1 MKNTGLRVT
10 ELDFDTIKSNLKA
23 YLQNQDYFKD
33 YDFEASGLSIL
44 LDVLAYNTHYNAI
57 LANYQAN
64 EMFLDSAL
72 RRDSVVSL
80 AKNLG
85 YTAKSRRAAY
95 TEATLTLSAVAG
107 NPDSVYLPPGQRF
120 STQVKDIDLT
130 FTNVDSSV
138 AYRSTNNTYVFAGIK
153 LYEGKFFQHRFSP
166 VTGIESERF
175 IIPNPYPDTTSIR
188 MMMYSSVTDTQ
199 GTTWQPADSIL
210 NIDENSEVF
219 FIQPTWDNKYEIYFG
234 DGILGKKPSV
244 GNVIQIQYITTNGN
258 IGNGA
263 KSFSFSGTIEGSSN
277 LAIATSYTSKG
288 GEDEESIDKI
298 KFNAQSVYSAQ
309 NRAVT
314 ASDYRSIV
322 RSTISGVKDV
332 ITYGGEEASPPVYGS
347 VCISVIPLAGDYL
360 TAAEKGAITS
370 VLKTKAVANT
380 KFEYVDPL
388 YLNVVL
394 NSTAYLDR
402 TLLSKSPTQIASTIK
417 QNIINYADNY
427 LNTFNNLAKY
437 SQLVTLI
444 DDSDPAVTSNDT
456 TLTIYYNLFPNVSE
470 KTAYSFSVY
479 NNINTNIYSTTFYV
493 LGNASPLHFAS
504 VGTDIHLYN
513 SQNNIVERNVGTVT
527 ERGIFTINP
536 IYITGYTGESIRF
549 YMSTTAKDIVGTR
562 LVVLQLDPAD
572 ISITT
577 VLDER

>member
-456 TLTIYYNLFPNVSE
+456 TLTIYYNLYPNVSE

>member
-23 YLQNQDYFKD
+23 YLQNQDYFAD

-120 STQVKDIDLT
+120 TTQVKDIDLT

-322 RSTISGVKDV
+322 RATISGVKDV
-332 ITYGGEEASPPVYGS
+332 ITYGGEEASPPLYGS

-456 TLTIYYNLFPNVSE
+456 TLTVYYNLYPNVSE

-479 NNINTNIYSTTFYV
+479 NNINTSIYSTTFYV

>member
-10 ELDFDTIKSNLKA
+10 ELDFDTIKSNLKS
-23 YLQNQDYFKD
+23 YLKNQDYFKD

-44 LDVLAYNTHYNAI
+44 LDTLAYNTHYNAI

-72 RRDSVVSL
+72 RRDSVISL

-107 NPDSVYLPPGQRF
+107 NPDSVYLAPGQRF
-120 STQVKDIDLT
+120 TTQVKDIDLT

-138 AYRSTNNTYVFAGIK
+138 AYRTTNNTYVFTGIK
-153 LYEGKFFQHRFSP
+153 LQEGKFFQHRFP
-166 VTGIESERF
+166 AVTGIASERF
-175 IIPNPYPDTTSIR
+175 IIPNAFPDTTSIR
-188 MMMYSSVTDTQ
+188 MMVYSSITDTQ

-210 NIDENSEVF
+210 NIDDTSEVF
-219 FIQPTWDNKYEIYFG
+219 FVQPTWDNKYEIYFG
-234 DGILGKKPSV
+234 DGILGKKLDV
-244 GNVIQIQYITTNGN
+244 GNVIQIQYITTNGA

-263 KSFSFSGTIEGSSN
+263 KSFSFSGSLSGSSN
-277 LAIATSYTSKG
+277 LAVAASYVAKG

-298 KFNAQSVYSAQ
+298 KFNAQTVYSAQ

-322 RSTISGVKDV
+322 RSTLSGVKDV
-332 ITYGGEEASPPVYGS
+332 ITYGGEEASPPRYGS
-347 VCISVIPLAGDYL
+347 VCISVLPLVGDYL
-360 TAAEKGAITS
+360 TAAEKGAIS
-370 VLKTKAVANT
+370 SILKTKAVANT
-380 KFEYVDPL
+380 KFEFIDPL

-394 NSTAYLDR
+394 NSTAYLDK
-402 TLLSKSPTQIASTIK
+402 TQLNKSPTQVASIIK
-417 QNIINYADNY
+417 QNIINYSDNY
-427 LNTFNNLAKY
+427 LNKFNNLAKY

-444 DDSDPAVTSNDT
+444 DDSDASITSNDT
-456 TLTIYYNLFPNVSE
+456 TLTMYYNLFPNVSE

-479 NNINTNIYSTTFYV
+479 NNISTKVYSTTFYV

-504 VGTDIHLYN
+504 VGEELHLYN
-513 SQNNIVERNVGTVT
+513 SQNNIVERNVGSVT
-527 ERGIFTINP
+527 ARGIFTINP

-549 YMSTTAKDIVGTR
+549 YMTTTAKDIVGTR

>member
-10 ELDFDTIKSNLKA
+10 ELDFDTIKSNLKSFM
-23 YLQNQDYFKD
+23 QNQDYFKD
-33 YDFEASGLSIL
+33 YDFEASGLSVLIDL
-44 LDVLAYNTHYNAI
+44 LSYNTHYNAI

-72 RRDSVVSL
+72 RRDSVISL

-95 TEATLTLSAVAG
+95 TDANLTLSAVAG
-107 NPDSVYLPPGQRF
+107 NPDSVFLPAGQRF
-120 STQVKDIDLT
+120 TTQVKDIDLT

-138 AYRSTNNTYVFAGIK
+138 AYRTSNNTYVFTGIK
-153 LYEGKFFQHRFSP
+153 LYEGKFFQHRFP
-166 VTGIESERF
+166 VVTNVASERF
-175 IIPNPYPDTTSIR
+175 IIPNSFPDTTSIR
-188 MMMYSSVTDTQ
+188 MMIYSSATDTQ
-199 GTTWQPADSIL
+199 GVTWQSSDSIL
-210 NIDENSEVF
+210 DIDETSEVF

-234 DGILGKKPSV
+234 DGILGKKPAV

-277 LAIATSYTSKG
+277 LAVAASYTSKG

-298 KFNAQSVYSAQ
+298 KFNAQTVYSAQ

-322 RSTISGVKDV
+322 RSTLSGVKDV
-332 ITYGGEEASPPVYGS
+332 ITYGGEEASPPLYGS
-347 VCISVIPLAGDYL
+347 VCISVIPLVGDYL
-360 TAAEKGAITS
+360 TAAEKDAISS

-380 KFEYVDPL
+380 KFEFLDPL

-394 NSTAYLDR
+394 NSTVYLDK
-402 TLLSKSPTQIASTIK
+402 TLLSKSPTQVASTVK
-417 QNIINYADNY
+417 QNIINYSDNY
-427 LNTFNNLAKY
+427 LNKFNNLAKY

-444 DDSDPAVTSNDT
+444 DDSDIAINSNDT
-456 TLTIYYNLFPNVSE
+456 TLTVYYNLYPNVSE

-479 NNINTNIYSTTFYV
+479 NNINTSIYSTTFYV

-513 SQNNIVERNVGTVT
+513 SQNNIVERNVGSVSK
-527 ERGIFTINP
+527 RGIFSINP